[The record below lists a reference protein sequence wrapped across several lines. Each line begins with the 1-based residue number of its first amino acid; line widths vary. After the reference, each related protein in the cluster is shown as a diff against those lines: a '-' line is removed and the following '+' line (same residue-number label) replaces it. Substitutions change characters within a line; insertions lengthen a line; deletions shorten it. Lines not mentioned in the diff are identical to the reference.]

1 MKPTR
6 HKFTI
11 LKQVM
16 ETIPPYLVPK
26 LSRKHGVDKKSR
38 TISPWS
44 HVLSM
49 VFAHL
54 SHALSLND
62 ICDTLGF
69 HCSALKTI
77 RGAIAPSRNGLSN
90 ANRVRSA
97 DMAEDLFWSM
107 LEHLKSRYPTFGYG
121 RRYKGLPR
129 RFKRMI
135 HLVDSTTIK
144 LISRCMGWAK
154 HRRRKAAAKCHMRLD
169 AQTFLPRF
177 ALVKSAN
184 SHDSKEAISLCA
196 GIRAGEVVVF
206 DKAYVD
212 FEHLFQLECR
222 GVFWVNRAKD
232 NMAYRIKRRR
242 KRSNK
247 SISLD
252 AEIELTTVKSKK
264 QYPQR
269 LRLVR
274 ALVEIAGKEV
284 EMEFITNNM
293 EWAPSSICDLYRCRW
308 GIEVFFK
315 QLKQNLQLSDFLGY
329 SENAVRWQIWMALL
343 TYLILR
349 FIAYTSK
356 WKGSFARLF
365 TSLRGVL
372 WSRFDMPSLLALCYG
387 TAKRRIRMCG
397 QPQQL
402 YLPGF
407 DKLLMG

>member
-11 LKQVM
+11 LKQIM
-16 ETIPPYLVPK
+16 ETIPPYLIPK
-26 LSRKHGVDKKSR
+26 LAREHGVDKKSR

-49 VFAHL
+49 IFAQL

-62 ICDTLGF
+62 ICDTLRF
-69 HCSALKTI
+69 HNGALSTM
-77 RGAIAPSRNGLSN
+77 REASAPSRNGLSN
-90 ANRVRSA
+90 ANRVRNA
-97 DMAEDLFWSM
+97 DMAEDLFWQT
-107 LEHLKSRYPTFGYG
+107 LEHLKSLHPRFGYG

-144 LISRCMGWAK
+144 LISSCMGWAK

-177 ALVKSAN
+177 ALVKSAK
-184 SHDSKEAISLCA
+184 SHDSQEAISLCA
-196 GIRAGEVVVF
+196 GIRAGEIVVF

-212 FEHLFQLECR
+212 FEHLYQLDER

-232 NMAYRIKRRR
+232 NMAYRIKKRR
-242 KRSNK
+242 KKANK
-247 SISLD
+247 SILLD
-252 AEIELTTVKSKK
+252 AEIILTTVKSRK
-264 QYPQR
+264 QYSKR

-274 ALVEIAGKEV
+274 ALVEVDGKTV

-293 EWAPSSICDLYRCRW
+293 EWAASSICDLYQCRW

-343 TYLILR
+343 TYVILR
-349 FIAYTSK
+349 FIAFTSK
-356 WKGSFARLF
+356 WQGSFARLF
-365 TSLRGVL
+365 TALRGVL
-372 WSRFDMPSLLALCYG
+372 WSRFDMPGLLSLCCG
-387 TAKRRIRMCG
+387 TAHLRIRMCC

-407 DKLLMG
+407 EKLLMG